1 MENSKKIFIIT
12 GEHSGDKHAGAV
24 VRELKNIIPD
34 IVVEGVGGDNLA
46 SQGVKLFSD
55 HKKMAAMGMTPKIV
69 IEHFTLGKRIVD
81 YLKNNF
87 KPDIVLLVDY
97 GAFNLQISKHLKK
110 AGFKTI
116 YFIPPQIWA
125 SRKWRLKTVKKN
137 IDKVLTIFPF
147 EGEMYKEAGIDY
159 EYVGHPIINEL
170 PPPADKEDFYKRH
183 GLDPSK
189 RLISIFPGSR
199 MFEIKHLLKIFLKC
213 INIIE
218 KACEKDSSGVQFV
231 FSHAP
236 NLKDDA
242 FSIPYKTVKG
252 ENHALLSVSDALI
265 LASGTVALEAALYK
279 TPFVIAY
286 RGPVLFYL
294 IYLLVRNIKKACLV
308 NIITGK
314 DVVPEYLM
322 FDANADKISEGVLK
336 LLQDENVCKKE
347 LEGFEETKKLL
358 SDRHCAVEAAKVIA
372 KELGKSGG

>member
-1 MENSKKIFIIT
+1 MKKIFIIT

-24 VRELKNIIPD
+24 VRELKKLHAD
-34 IVVEGVGGDNLA
+34 VVVEGIGGENLKNE
-46 SQGVKLFSD
+46 GVKLFSD
-55 HKKMAAMGMTPKIV
+55 HKKMGGMGITPKLV
-69 IEHFTLGKRIVD
+69 LDHLTLGLRLVNYI
-81 YLKNNF
+81 KNKF
-87 KPDIVLLVDY
+87 KPDLVLLVDY
-97 GAFNLQISKHLKK
+97 GVFNLQISKHLKK
-110 AGFKTI
+110 AGIRTF

-125 SRKWRLKTVKKN
+125 SRKHRIKNVKKN

-147 EGEMYKEAGIDY
+147 EGEMYAQEGIDY

-170 PPPADKEDFYKRH
+170 PPPADKKEFFMRH
-183 GLDPSK
+183 GLDPDK
-189 RLISIFPGSR
+189 RLVSIFPGSR

-218 KACEKDSSGVQFV
+218 KVTPDVQFV

-242 FSIPYKTVKG
+242 FKIPYKTVKG

-286 RGPVLFYL
+286 RGPFVFYL
-294 IYLLVRNIKKACLV
+294 IYLTVRSIKKACLV

-314 DVVPEYLM
+314 DVVDEFLM
-322 FDANADKISEGVLK
+322 FDATPEKISKGLLK
-336 LLQDENVCKKE
+336 ILNEKNAREMQIA
-347 LEGFEETKKLL
+347 GFEETKKLL
-358 SDRHCAVEAAKVIA
+358 SDKHCTLEVAKVIA
-372 KELGKSGG
+372 KELY